1 MKRLFILMI
10 SLGLGLTACKKTSDD
25 TNKQLEVDKALIENY
40 LSENNLTAES
50 TASGLY
56 YIIENPGTGTQPTI
70 DSEVTVRYSGKFLSG
85 TVFDSGTAS
94 FPLSNVIKGW
104 QEGIPLYKAGGK
116 GTLIIPSGLAYGPNG
131 SGPIP
136 GNTVLLFDIYLISVK

>member
-1 MKRLFILMI
+1 MI